1 MNVYVTTQGARII
14 REGRHLLV
22 KKGEDTYHTLFVEK
36 IRQLTL
42 FGNVS
47 LTPAARSLLF
57 RHQVDTVFHR
67 RDGRYVGRFAS
78 AEPKNF
84 LLRKRQFALLDDP
97 DFGLRFCKAVV
108 QGKLAN
114 MAVLLM
120 RISRTKKRKEPRLA
134 AKQIRD
140 LFPAIDAAKEI
151 SSLRGLEGRGSAL
164 YFSNFKHGFIDPLNF
179 NRRVRRPPTDPINAI
194 LSLLYTFLFNR
205 VYAAIRRAN
214 LDPYPAFLHVPDYGR
229 HSLVMDLMEE
239 FRVIIADTL
248 TLALFNLNI
257 LREDDF
263 EEVPR
268 EPEPEAE
275 DGDQAD
281 VTRDPYG
288 LIHNLDS
295 EDQFD
300 LPPQRLD
307 DNPHEV
313 LSEGATGLPAIR
325 LKPKAFA
332 RVLENFE
339 RKMTTEFHY
348 LPEDRKITL
357 NEALVAQAGQ
367 YRKLIEGSI
376 QEYKPLQL
384 R

>member
-1 MNVYVTTQGARII
+1 M
-14 REGRHLLV
+14 
-22 KKGEDTYHTLFVEK
+22 
-36 IRQLTL
+36 
-42 FGNVS
+42 
-47 LTPAARSLLF
+47 
-57 RHQVDTVFHR
+57 
-67 RDGRYVGRFAS
+67 
-78 AEPKNF
+78 
-84 LLRKRQFALLDDP
+84 
-97 DFGLRFCKAVV
+97 
-108 QGKLAN
+108 
-114 MAVLLM
+114 
-120 RISRTKKRKEPRLA
+120 
-134 AKQIRD
+134 
-140 LFPAIDAAKEI
+140 
-151 SSLRGLEGRGSAL
+151 
-164 YFSNFKHGFIDPLNF
+164 
-179 NRRVRRPPTDPINAI
+179 
-194 LSLLYTFLFNR
+194 
-205 VYAAIRRAN
+205 
-214 LDPYPAFLHVPDYGR
+214 
-229 HSLVMDLMEE
+229 
-239 FRVIIADTL
+239 IIADTL